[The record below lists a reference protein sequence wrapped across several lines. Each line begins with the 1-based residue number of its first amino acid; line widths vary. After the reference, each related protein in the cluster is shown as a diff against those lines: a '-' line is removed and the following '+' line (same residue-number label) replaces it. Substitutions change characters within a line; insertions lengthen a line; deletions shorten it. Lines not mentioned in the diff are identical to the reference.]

1 MSREIKL
8 DGGEISL
15 LKSLGLSGTQVQG
28 KLLLERMEEVEL
40 AEFLDT
46 LSGLIA
52 LGYVLASKVNVRT
65 AEDVERSFFRVNGH
79 GRKNLLNAG
88 YTFTLGQH
96 FLHSFLRGQP

>member
-8 DGGEISL
+8 DGGEISV
-15 LKSLGLSGTQVQG
+15 LKALGLSGTQLQG
-28 KLLLERMEEVEL
+28 RLLLERVEEMEI

-65 AEDVERSFFRVNGH
+65 VEDVERSFLRVNPSYS
-79 GRKNLLNAG
+79 RDLKDALNPNA
-88 YTFTLGQH
+88 
-96 FLHSFLRGQP
+96 SRDDRRARRDRRG